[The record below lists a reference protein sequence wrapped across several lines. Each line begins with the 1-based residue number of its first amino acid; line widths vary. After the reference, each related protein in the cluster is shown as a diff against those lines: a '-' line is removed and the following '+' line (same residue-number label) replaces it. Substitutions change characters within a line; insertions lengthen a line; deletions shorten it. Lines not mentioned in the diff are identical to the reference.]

1 MVIRSWSYRVASCG
15 YTYPKEC
22 MVMYPTAD
30 ELVAEISDTN
40 NSWES
45 RLDYD
50 LVQEILGHDLS
61 LAEWEQMIETLDDVV
76 FETVMSFQR

>member
-1 MVIRSWSYRVASCG
+1 
-15 YTYPKEC
+15 

-40 NSWES
+40 TLWES

-61 LAEWEQMIETLDDVV
+61 QLEWEELIEKLDDVV
-76 FETVMSFQR
+76 FETVMSYQR

>member
-1 MVIRSWSYRVASCG
+1 MTFQS
-15 YTYPKEC
+15 
-22 MVMYPTAD
+22 AD
-30 ELVAEISDTN
+30 ELVRNFSDTN

-45 RLDYD
+45 QLDYE

-61 LAEWEQMIETLDDVV
+61 EREWSDLIDALNDAV